1 MQCLTAACRIAYM
14 LIGLQSGGGNTLMI
28 AELGTNLK
36 KIRFRLIKEDRL
48 YYKMQNQDKQL
59 SADKPAA
66 RFS

>member
-1 MQCLTAACRIAYM
+1 
-14 LIGLQSGGGNTLMI
+14 MI
-28 AELGTNLK
+28 AELGTNYK